1 MNMSN
6 LITLQKPIAPTNFVT
21 LTSGGQLRNCSI
33 LLYSR
38 SKFPYKKNRSLRVTS
53 VAMAITPALVV
64 PVLPSLLG
72 GLSLGVLAVTK
83 LVVSGRIL
91 GISGM
96 LKGLVHGDRTPWNL
110 LFLGGLLLG
119 GLFLQT
125 NAPYVF
131 EVLPASAT
139 PTRMIGAGLLV
150 GLGTALGKLWVVF
163 NLKSFC
169 RL

>member
-1 MNMSN
+1 MSSTN
-6 LITLQKPIAPTNFVT
+6 IKLQRPIASNKVMH
-21 LTSGGQLRNCSI
+21 LASGGQLRNRVKS
-33 LLYSR
+33 LYPR
-38 SKFPYKKNRSLRVTS
+38 SKVVYKKDRTLCVTS
-53 VAMAITPALVV
+53 VAMTISPALVV

-96 LKGLVHGDRTPWNL
+96 IKGLIHGDRSPWNL

-125 NAPYVF
+125 SCPSVF
-131 EVLPASAT
+131 EVLPASVT

-150 GLGTALGKLWVVF
+150 GLGTALG
-163 NLKSFC
+163 NL
-169 RL
+169 